1 MHFHSEW
8 FSVILHLN
16 AHELL
21 AFVHILLI
29 VRCHGDHILQTE
41 SIITNWCNRSWRED
55 FSDHL
60 FQNDTTPMADV
71 NFTSLVTSCIN
82 NVLSLRFVYGCLGDL
97 YAKITAYFKGFYVT
111 STTASVYFD
120 DADNATCK
128 PRLVCRIPWCRSH
141 SRLFSALVVNVQAHE
156 NMRAIQPRNTAL
168 YCIVVSHGIVYCIVN
183 YQ

>member
-8 FSVILHLN
+8 FSIILHLN

-128 PRLVCRIPWCRSH
+128 PRVGLPYSVVPVPQPTIFGFGCERTGAWEHACNKTMQYKFVLH
-141 SRLFSALVVNVQAHE
+141 CCEVMALW
-156 NMRAIQPRNTAL
+156 TA
-168 YCIVVSHGIVYCIVN
+168 S
-183 YQ
+183 